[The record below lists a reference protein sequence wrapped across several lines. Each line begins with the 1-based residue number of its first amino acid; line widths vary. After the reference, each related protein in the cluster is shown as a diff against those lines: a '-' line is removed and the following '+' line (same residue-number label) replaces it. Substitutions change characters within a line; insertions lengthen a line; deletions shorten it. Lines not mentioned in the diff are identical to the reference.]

1 MADRLIARED
11 ADVSDAV
18 KEILEAEGIEVRL
31 NAKCFHVEKRDKAI
45 SLSLVCA
52 EGAHRLTGSHLL
64 VAVGRRP
71 NTDDLGLENTGIKTD
86 AKGFI
91 TVDDECRTNVD
102 GIWAIGDVN
111 GRGAFTH
118 TSYND
123 YEIVAANLFS
133 NDRRKISERIPTYGL
148 FIDPPLGRA
157 GMTEGEIRQKGIR
170 ALVAKRMMTSVSRA
184 RERGETQGFMKV
196 AVDAESRKI
205 LGAAILGIGGDEII
219 HALLDAMAAGTP
231 ADTIIRTM
239 HIHPTVSEYLPT
251 ILQDLKP
258 LEQTIS

>member
-1 MADRLIARED
+1 
-11 ADVSDAV
+11 
-18 KEILEAEGIEVRL
+18 
-31 NAKCFHVEKRDKAI
+31 
-45 SLSLVCA
+45 
-52 EGAHRLTGSHLL
+52 
-64 VAVGRRP
+64 
-71 NTDDLGLENTGIKTD
+71 
-86 AKGFI
+86 
-91 TVDDECRTNVD
+91 
-102 GIWAIGDVN
+102 
-111 GRGAFTH
+111 
-118 TSYND
+118 
-123 YEIVAANLFS
+123 
-133 NDRRKISERIPTYGL
+133 
-148 FIDPPLGRA
+148 
-157 GMTEGEIRQKGIR
+157 MTEGEIRQKGIR